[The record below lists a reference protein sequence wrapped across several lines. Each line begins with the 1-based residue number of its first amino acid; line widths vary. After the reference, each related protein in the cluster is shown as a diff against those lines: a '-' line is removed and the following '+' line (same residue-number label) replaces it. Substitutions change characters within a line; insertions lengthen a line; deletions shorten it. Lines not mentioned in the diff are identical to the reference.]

1 MKALALHLIEGS
13 VDQVGV
19 VTLSLQAAQ
28 GVAVSRVASWA
39 LVCTHH
45 NNLTAHTCDV
55 EPAHTLH
62 CPLALLRYWNRLNSN
77 AIPVAT
83 CGNTPDTTNV
93 CPPVSLQVAQEVTV
107 SWVASRVLT
116 KAQVSGLKERLDGWI
131 SKVNAISN
139 TLEQE
144 SIGVALEVV

>member
-1 MKALALHLIEGS
+1 VLSAE
-13 VDQVGV
+13 VDG
-19 VTLSLQAAQ
+19 VTL
-28 GVAVSRVASWA
+28 
-39 LVCTHH
+39 
-45 NNLTAHTCDV
+45 
-55 EPAHTLH
+55 
-62 CPLALLRYWNRLNSN
+62 
-77 AIPVAT
+77 
-83 CGNTPDTTNV
+83 
-93 CPPVSLQVAQEVTV
+93 SLQVAQEVTV